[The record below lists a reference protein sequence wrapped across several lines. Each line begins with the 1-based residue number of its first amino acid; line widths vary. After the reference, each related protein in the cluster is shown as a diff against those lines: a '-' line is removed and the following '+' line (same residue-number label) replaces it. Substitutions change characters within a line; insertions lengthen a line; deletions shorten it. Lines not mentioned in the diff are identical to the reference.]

1 MSEYMEKED
10 FNEIMRKRTK
20 ELAIRIVK
28 MYAKSPKNDEL
39 VIIGKQLLRSAT
51 SVAAN
56 YRAACRAS
64 SSKEFFAK
72 ICIVVE
78 EADETLF
85 WLEMLE
91 ESEIIAANKLVS
103 LKKKKQ
109 LRFSKLWQQQRKTR
123 KYNGRMRE

>member
-1 MSEYMEKED
+1 MIEYMEKED

-56 YRAACRAS
+56 YRAACRAR

-103 LKKKKQ
+103 LKKETTEILKIMATAKKNT
-109 LRFSKLWQQQRKTR
+109 KI
-123 KYNGRMRE
+123 